1 MATDLVESAVDLHVE
16 GVDLLVDTLDQLV
29 QRVDVTAL
37 LAYLAL
43 DLRLGHQ

>member
-1 MATDLVESAVDLHVE
+1 VVDLYVE

-29 QRVDVTAL
+29 QRVDVAAL

-43 DLRLGHQ
+43 DLGLGHQ